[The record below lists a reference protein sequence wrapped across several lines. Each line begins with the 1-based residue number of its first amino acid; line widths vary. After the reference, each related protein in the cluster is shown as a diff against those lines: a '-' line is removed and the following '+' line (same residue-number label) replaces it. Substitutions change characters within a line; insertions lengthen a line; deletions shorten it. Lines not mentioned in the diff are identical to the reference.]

1 MTYSNNYSIIS
12 INYKENKRTTTARIV
27 CEDTGEIFEGRAH
40 RHPEDEMDI
49 ALATNLAVARA
60 VKKMLLTNL
69 RDDENMI
76 IGLGDCLSFRF

>member
-12 INYKENKRTTTARIV
+12 INYKKKKRTTTARIM

-40 RHPEDEMDI
+40 RHYEDEMDI

-60 VKKMLLTNL
+60 VKKMVLTNL
-69 RDDENMI
+69 QDDEKTI
-76 IGLGDCLSFRF
+76 IDLGDCMSFRF

>member
-12 INYKENKRTTTARIV
+12 INYKEKKRTTTARIM
-27 CEDTGEIFEGRAH
+27 CEDTGEVFEGRAH

-60 VKKMLLTNL
+60 VKKMVLANL
-69 RDDENMI
+69 QDDENMI
-76 IGLGDCLSFRF
+76 IDLGDCMAFRF